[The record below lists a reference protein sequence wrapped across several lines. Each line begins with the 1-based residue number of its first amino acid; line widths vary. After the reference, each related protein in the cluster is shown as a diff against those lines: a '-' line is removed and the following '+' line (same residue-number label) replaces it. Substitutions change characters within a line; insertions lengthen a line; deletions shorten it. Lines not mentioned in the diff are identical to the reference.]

1 MFDKDL
7 LNKQN
12 YLTIILISFPVF
24 YIIGSFFLNISIMII
39 SIYCLINYSKV
50 NIQKKLI
57 YIFSFLFFIF
67 IINSILSID
76 KSYSLY
82 KSIAY
87 LRYFFF
93 TIGIILIFSMINE
106 NSLKLV
112 SKIFIFIT
120 IFLVVDILFEHF
132 TGKDFFGNYDGASYN
147 RLSGPFGDEWIVGFF
162 LLYFGFL
169 SFGLFI
175 KHHKVNKLFYFI
187 FIITICYSIYLTGE
201 RNAFFSSLIF
211 IFLMIILDK
220 KNRKIFSLS
229 FLVIVILFT
238 LSNKYNIVGNKY
250 SLGAINQINTEN
262 ELQSNEVEK
271 PNLIDKISKISLN
284 NHWVQHYLS
293 AFEIFKQNKFLGSGF
308 KSFRIECLLNSKSKK
323 YLCSSH
329 PHNIYFELLS
339 DTGLFGFIIFLLIII
354 YPGLKYFSNKDNL
367 GIHSKIFFALFITY
381 VFPLKPHGSLFTTS
395 YASMLWFLYSLNL
408 YYIINNEKKYQ

>member
-7 LNKQN
+7 LNRQN

-24 YIIGSFFLNISIMII
+24 YIIGSFFLNMSIMII
-39 SIYCLINYSKV
+39 GIYCLINYSKI
-50 NIQKKLI
+50 NIKKKLI
-57 YIFSFLFFIF
+57 YIFSFLFCFF

-76 KSYSLY
+76 KSHSLY
-82 KSIAY
+82 KSISY

-93 TIGIILIFSMINE
+93 IIGVILILSMINE

-120 IFLVVDILFEHF
+120 IFLVADIFFEHF
-132 TGKDFFGNYDGASYN
+132 TGKDFFGNSDGASYG

-175 KHHKVNKLFYFI
+175 KHHKVKKFFYFI

-220 KNRKIFSLS
+220 KNRKIFSVS
-229 FLVIVILFT
+229 FFVIVILFT

-250 SLGAINQINTEN
+250 SLDTINQINTKK
-262 ELQSNEVEK
+262 ELQSYEVEN
-271 PNLIDKISKISLN
+271 PNLIDKISKVSLN

-308 KSFRIECLLNSKSKK
+308 KSFSIECRLNPKSKK

-354 YPGLKYFSNKDNL
+354 YPGLKYFSNKDDL
-367 GIHSKIFFALFITY
+367 GIHSKIFFALLITY
-381 VFPLKPHGSLFTTS
+381 IFPLKPHGSLFTTS

-408 YYIINNEKKYQ
+408 YYNINNEKKY

>member
-1 MFDKDL
+1 MFDKNL
-7 LNKQN
+7 LNRQN

-50 NIQKKLI
+50 IIKKKII
-57 YIFSFLFFIF
+57 YFFSFLFLFF

-76 KSYSLY
+76 KSHSLY

-93 TIGIILIFSMINE
+93 TIGVILIFSMINE

-132 TGKDFFGNYDGASYN
+132 TGKDFFGNNDGAIYN

-175 KHHKVNKLFYFI
+175 KHHKVNKFFYFI
-187 FIITICYSIYLTGE
+187 FTVTISYTIYLTGE

-211 IFLMIILDK
+211 IFLMIILDQ

-229 FLVIVILFT
+229 LLVIIILFT
-238 LSNKYNIVGNKY
+238 ISNKYNIVGNKY

-262 ELQSNEVEK
+262 QLQPDEDEK
-271 PNLIDKISKISLN
+271 PNIINKISKASLKN
-284 NHWVQHYLS
+284 QWVLHYLS

-308 KSFRIECLLNSKSKK
+308 KSFRIECPLNPKSKQ

-339 DTGLFGFIIFLLIII
+339 DTGLFGFLMFIIVIV
-354 YPGLKYFSNKDNL
+354 YPVLKYFNNKDNL
-367 GIHSKIFFALFITY
+367 GIYSKIFFALFITY
-381 VFPLKPHGSLFTTS
+381 IFPLKPHGSLFTTS
-395 YASMLWFLYSLNL
+395 YATMLWFLYSLNL
-408 YYIINNEKKYQ
+408 YYNINNEKKY

>member
-1 MFDKDL
+1 MLDKDL

-50 NIQKKLI
+50 IIKEKII
-57 YIFSFLFFIF
+57 YFFSFLFFFF

-76 KSYSLY
+76 KSHSLY

-93 TIGIILIFSMINE
+93 TIGVILIFSIINE

-120 IFLVVDILFEHF
+120 IFLVADILFEYF
-132 TGKDFFGNYDGASYN
+132 TGKDFFGNNDGASYG

-175 KHHKVNKLFYFI
+175 KHHKVKKFFYFI

-220 KNRKIFSLS
+220 KNRKIFSVS
-229 FLVIVILFT
+229 FFVIVILFT

-250 SLGAINQINTEN
+250 SLDAINQINTKK
-262 ELQSNEVEK
+262 ELQSYEVEN
-271 PNLIDKISKISLN
+271 PNLIDKISKVSLN

-308 KSFRIECLLNSKSKK
+308 KSFSIECRLNPKSKK

-339 DTGLFGFIIFLLIII
+339 DTGLFGFLMFLLIII

-408 YYIINNEKKYQ
+408 YYITNNEKKYQ

>member
-1 MFDKDL
+1 
-7 LNKQN
+7 
-12 YLTIILISFPVF
+12 
-24 YIIGSFFLNISIMII
+24 
-39 SIYCLINYSKV
+39 
-50 NIQKKLI
+50 
-57 YIFSFLFFIF
+57 
-67 IINSILSID
+67 
-76 KSYSLY
+76 
-82 KSIAY
+82 
-87 LRYFFF
+87 
-93 TIGIILIFSMINE
+93 MINE

-132 TGKDFFGNYDGASYN
+132 TGKDFFGNNDGVRYN

-175 KHHKVNKLFYFI
+175 KHHKINKFFYFI
-187 FIITICYSIYLTGE
+187 FTITISYTIYLTGE
-201 RNAFFSSLIF
+201 RNAFLCSLIF

-238 LSNKYNIVGNKY
+238 ISNKYNIVGNKY
-250 SLGAINQINTEN
+250 SLDAINQINTEN
-262 ELQSNEVEK
+262 ELQSNEGEK
-271 PNLIDKISKISLN
+271 HNLIDKISKVSLK
-284 NHWVQHYLS
+284 NHWVLHYLS

-308 KSFRIECLLNSKSKK
+308 KSFRIECPLNPKSKQ

-329 PHNIYFELLS
+329 PHNIYFELFS
-339 DTGLFGFIIFLLIII
+339 DTGIIGFSIFILIII
-354 YPGLKYFSNKDNL
+354 YPILNYFRYKDNL
-367 GIHSKIFFALFITY
+367 GFYSKIFFALFITY

-408 YYIINNEKKYQ
+408 YYLTNDEKKY